1 MNNQLT
7 ALDKNFRTAEVGI
20 QDIKFFN
27 VQNFPFSIEGFA
39 WHTPG
44 RPFFRLPPD
53 FTDKDINAAA
63 LSLAACTAG
72 GAIRF
77 RSNSPWIVVRAVFRD
92 SIDSGR
98 MPRSG
103 SGGCD
108 LYGANGCTG
117 HFQYMDE
124 NGLIWLPTEAAAPA
138 NELRFMGMVE
148 PAAGFPPAEQKLS
161 GSPHGKTIDFQL
173 NLPLYGG
180 IDKLEIGLI
189 SEATLEPPTPHRI
202 SLPVLFYG
210 ESITQGGC
218 ASRAGNSHVSMLGR
232 TLDAEVINLGF
243 SGSGKAESALAQ
255 AISQLRLSCLIC
267 DIGHA
272 PNARG
277 FLQIIRNAQP
287 ELPILIISKTYS
299 DERLSRT
306 LYDSSDKRR
315 THFLNGRSIFADND
329 GCTVDGAH
337 PNDLGFYLMYQA
349 ILPILQMITT
359 KPDKKA

>member
-1 MNNQLT
+1 MVDRLT
-7 ALDKNFRTAEVGI
+7 ALDKNFHMARAEALDVE
-20 QDIKFFN
+20 FFN
-27 VQNFPFSIEGFA
+27 VQDSPFSIEGFA
-39 WHTPG
+39 WHNPG
-44 RPFFRLPPD
+44 QPFFRLPYN

-77 RSNSPWIVVRAVFRD
+77 RSDSKWIVVRAVFRN

-108 LYGANGCTG
+108 LYGTNGYIG
-117 HFQYMDE
+117 HFQYMNED
-124 NGLIWLPTEAAAPA
+124 GLIWLPTEATAPA
-138 NELRFMGMVE
+138 DELRFMGMVE
-148 PAAGFPPAEQKLS
+148 PPAGFLPVEQKLR
-161 GSPHGKTIDFQL
+161 GSPDGKIIDFQL

-180 IDKLEIGLI
+180 IDKLEVGITSG
-189 SEATLEPPTPHRI
+189 ATLEPPTPHRI
-202 SLPVLFYG
+202 TLPLLFYG

-232 TLDAEVINLGF
+232 ALDIEVINLGF
-243 SGSGKAESALAQ
+243 SGSGKAEFALAE
-255 AISQLRLSCLIC
+255 AISKLQLSGLVC
-267 DIGHA
+267 DLGHTA
-272 PNARG
+272 NARE

-299 DERLSRT
+299 DEKLSRT
-306 LYDSSDKRR
+306 LYDSDDKRR
-315 THFLNGRSIFADND
+315 TYFLDGRSIFGDND

-337 PNDLGFYLMYQA
+337 PNDFGFYLMYQA
-349 ILPILQMITT
+349 MLPILQRMIMTE
-359 KPDKKA
+359 KK